1 MISEATLIWLIGGLL
16 VLGIFVPYL
25 VRFARRNRRDRLRKA
40 EATRLGIDRPVAQY
54 PYVDPNRCVGCGAC
68 VKACPEGDVLGLVGG
83 TSVVING
90 LRCVGHGRC
99 EEACPVGAIEVG
111 LGDLKS
117 RRDVPRLDDEMQTN
131 LPRVYVAGELGGIAL
146 VKNATLQGRK
156 AVEVVADRV
165 DAMGSDPGALDLL
178 IVGAGPAGLAASLMA
193 KTLGLRYRT
202 IEKEQGLGGSIL
214 HYPRRKMVLTQPV
227 DLSPWGSL
235 TREEY
240 SKEDLLDLYWR
251 MVGENGLDVGFGE
264 SLDGIQRSNGHYV
277 VRSNLDEYN
286 SRHVLLAIGRRGSPR
301 KLGVTGEGLAK
312 VMYRLVDA
320 ESYRNSDILIIGGG
334 DSAIEAAIGLA
345 RQEGNRITLS
355 YRKERLFRIKRKNEE
370 KIEALFA
377 RGAVRPLFSSN
388 VAEIREDAVRL
399 EVDGAEPVELP
410 NDYVFVFAGGV
421 PPFRFLQDLG
431 VRFGGEDLCPT
442 LSAASAE

>member
-1 MISEATLIWLIGGLL
+1 M
-16 VLGIFVPYL
+16 
-25 VRFARRNRRDRLRKA
+25 
-40 EATRLGIDRPVAQY
+40 
-54 PYVDPNRCVGCGAC
+54 
-68 VKACPEGDVLGLVGG
+68 
-83 TSVVING
+83 
-90 LRCVGHGRC
+90 
-99 EEACPVGAIEVG
+99 
-111 LGDLKS
+111 S
-117 RRDVPRLDDEMQTN
+117 RWT
-131 LPRVYVAGELGGIAL
+131 AF
-146 VKNATLQGRK
+146 T
-156 AVEVVADRV
+156 
-165 DAMGSDPGALDLL
+165 
-178 IVGAGPAGLAASLMA
+178 AA
-193 KTLGLRYRT
+193 
-202 IEKEQGLGGSIL
+202 
-214 HYPRRKMVLTQPV
+214 
-227 DLSPWGSL
+227 
-235 TREEY
+235 
-240 SKEDLLDLYWR
+240 
-251 MVGENGLDVGFGE
+251 
-264 SLDGIQRSNGHYV
+264 NGHYV

-301 KLGVTGEGLAK
+301 KLGVAGEGLAK

-377 RGAVRPLFSSN
+377 RGAVQPLFSSN

-442 LSAASAE
+442 QSAASTE